1 MSDKDSRGNMKNKVK
16 IYREKKALSVGLAVT
31 VLLLGLIGGAL
42 AISAGERAIVPDMN
56 FVGEAI
62 ELSLADA
69 VEIMQTEGN
78 RAETAL
84 LNKAADEAVAKGH
97 AESAQS
103 MADYFQ
109 RLEGVRIL
117 EALGTDPEIKP
128 GSSFAM
134 SSQMEAAGIT
144 QTNEK
149 IVKLRRDFAKDQ
161 LNNNYKAEL
170 NEIEAMTVELYY
182 GIMLAEENLKIA
194 KDNLANAKAVNQN
207 IQNKYKRGAVA
218 KIDTIVS
225 KNQVEQ
231 AEGRVDSAETGVK
244 KAKMSFNLLMG
255 YDLMQNV
262 RLKDELSMKAMPEGK
277 LTGFIEGALDNRNE
291 IKGITMAREIQEILL
306 NGLKYRYPENSAT
319 YLNQKAATMQ
329 AKKSY
334 DDIPVQIEMDIR
346 SKYMDLQDRKREV
359 DLAKANQK
367 VADEAYR
374 LSKISFDAGVNTL
387 ADVEEAGI
395 MAYQAALGVAAAIT
409 EYNITVHNFNHA
421 IDVGTVRIPL

>member
-1 MSDKDSRGNMKNKVK
+1 MNNKETKGRKKN
-16 IYREKKALSVGLAVT
+16 IAILALVMT
-31 VLLLGLIGGAL
+31 LLLVSTIGGAL
-42 AISAGERAIVPDMN
+42 AIFASERAIVPDMN
-56 FVGEAI
+56 FVGETI

-69 VEIMQTEGN
+69 IEIMKTKGS

-97 AESAQS
+97 TESAQS
-103 MADYFQ
+103 MADYMNK
-109 RLEGVRIL
+109 LEQVRMA
-117 EALGTDPEIKP
+117 EQAGFADP

-134 SSQMEAAGIT
+134 SAQLEAAGVT

-149 IVKLRRDFAKDQ
+149 IMKLRRDFAKGQ
-161 LNNNYKAEL
+161 LDNNYKAEL

-194 KDNLANAKAVNQN
+194 KDNLANVKAVDQN
-207 IQNKYKRGAVA
+207 IQKKYKQGVVA

-225 KNQVEQ
+225 KNQVDQ
-231 AEGRVDSAETGVK
+231 AQGKLAAAETGVK
-244 KAKMSFNLLMG
+244 NAKMSFNLLMG
-255 YDLMQNV
+255 YDLMQKV
-262 RLKDELSMKAMPEGK
+262 ELKDQLSMKAMPEGN

-291 IKGITMAREIQEILL
+291 IKGISMAGEVQDILL
-306 NGLKYRYPENSAT
+306 NSLKYRYPENSAT

-329 AKKSY
+329 AQKSC
-334 DDIPVQIEMDIR
+334 DDIPIQIEMDIR
-346 SKYMDLQDRKREV
+346 SKYMDLQDKNRDVE
-359 DLAKANQK
+359 LAKANQK

-387 ADVEEAGI
+387 TDVQEAGI
-395 MAYQAALGVAAAIT
+395 TAYQAALGVAAAIT
-409 EYNITVHNFNHA
+409 EYNITVHSFNHA

>member
-1 MSDKDSRGNMKNKVK
+1 MADKDLRGKMKRKMK
-16 IYREKKALSVGLAVT
+16 IYSKKKTIIAALAVT
-31 VLLLGLIGGAL
+31 VLLGGVLGGAL
-42 AISAGERAIVPDMN
+42 AISASERAIVPDMN
-56 FVGEAI
+56 FVGETI
-62 ELSLADA
+62 ELSLAEA
-69 VEIMQTEGN
+69 VEIMQKTGS

-97 AESAQS
+97 AESVQN
-103 MADYFQ
+103 MTDYWKNLNEQ
-109 RLEGVRIL
+109 WKD
-117 EALGTDPEIKP
+117 LGGIPI
-128 GSSFAM
+128 
-134 SSQMEAAGIT
+134 GIT
-144 QTNEK
+144 IESERAGMTDTNEK
-149 IVKLRRDFAKDQ
+149 IMKLRRDFAKGQ
-161 LNNNYKAEL
+161 LANNHKAEL

-194 KDNLANAKAVNQN
+194 KDSLANSKLLNQN

-218 KIDTIVS
+218 RIDTIVS
-225 KNQVEQ
+225 KNQVDQ
-231 AEGRVDSAETGVK
+231 AEGRVASAETGVK

-255 YDLMQNV
+255 YDLMQAV
-262 RLKDELSMKAMPEGK
+262 ELKDKLVVKEVPEGN

-291 IKGITMAREIQEILL
+291 IKVITMAWEIQDILL
-306 NGLKYRYPENSAT
+306 NNLRYRYPQNSAT
-319 YLNQKAATMQ
+319 YLNQQAATMQ

-334 DDIPVQIEMDIR
+334 DDIPIQIEMDIR
-346 SKYMDLQDRKREV
+346 SKYMDLQDKGREV
-359 DLAKANQK
+359 ELAKANQR

-421 IDVGTVRIPL
+421 IDVGTVRVPL